1 MRAAVI
7 AASAV
12 LGLLAAGE
20 PASAQLAGR
29 SAQEWIPLLESPQ
42 RVQRLKTSE
51 TVAALK
57 LRPGDVVVDVG
68 AGTGLFEQDLSRAV
82 GPTGKI
88 YAVEIEQGLVDAIAG
103 KVAQHGLANVTPVLG
118 RFTDPALPAR
128 NVDLAF
134 IYDVLHHIEDRPAYL
149 KALAGYIKPSGRI
162 ALVDFIPEKS
172 GHRNQPEM
180 VIPRAQAD
188 ALMAG
193 AGFRPVEEIGL
204 FEDNYYVV
212 YARN

>member
-1 MRAAVI
+1 MRTAVFAAF
-7 AASAV
+7 AA
-12 LGLLAAGE
+12 LGIVAAGA

-29 SAQEWIPLLESPQ
+29 SAQEWITLLESPQ
-42 RVQRLKTSE
+42 RVQRLKITE

-57 LRPGDVVVDVG
+57 LKPGDVVVDVG
-68 AGTGLFEQDLSRAV
+68 AGTGLFEPDLSRAV
-82 GPTGKI
+82 GAAGKV

-103 KVAQHGLANVTPVLG
+103 KAAQHNLANVTPVLG

-128 NVDLAF
+128 DVDLAF

-149 KALAGYIKPSGRI
+149 RTLAGYIKPGGRI
-162 ALVDFIPEKS
+162 ALIDFIPEKG

-180 VIPRAQAD
+180 VISRAQAD
-188 ALMAG
+188 ALMSG

-204 FEDNYYVV
+204 FEDNYFVV
-212 YARN
+212 YTRN

>member
-1 MRAAVI
+1 MRTTI
-7 AASAV
+7 
-12 LGLLAAGE
+12 LAAAAALTLAATAG

-29 SAQEWIPLLESPQ
+29 TAQEWIPLLESPQ
-42 RVQRLKTSE
+42 RVQRLKVAE

-68 AGTGLFEQDLSRAV
+68 AGSGLFEQDLSRAV
-82 GPTGKI
+82 GPTGKV

-103 KVAQHGLANVTPVLG
+103 KVAQMNLANVRPVLG

-128 NVDLAF
+128 DVDVAF
-134 IYDVLHHIEDRPAYL
+134 IYDVLHHIEDRPTYL
-149 KALAGYIKPSGRI
+149 KTLAGYIKPGGRI
-162 ALVDFIPEKS
+162 ALVDFIPEKG

-180 VIPRAQAD
+180 VISRAQAD
-188 ALMAG
+188 ALMSG

-204 FEDNYYVV
+204 FEDNYFIV